1 MEVLHERCAGLDIHK
16 RSIMACVIVPSTGKQ
31 PVKQIRSF
39 GTMSRDL
46 LALGD
51 WLTEQQV
58 SHVGMEATGSF
69 WQPIYNVLEDRF
81 ELLLA
86 NARHIK
92 AVPGRKT
99 DVTDSEWI
107 AELVAHGLVRP
118 SFVPPP
124 PIRRLRPFVVARDE
138 LRRRR

>member
-1 MEVLHERCAGLDIHK
+1 MKRHSARSPLHQGGETTMEVLYERCAGLDIHK
-16 RSIMACVIVPSTGKQ
+16 RSIVACVIVPGAGKQ

-51 WLTEQQV
+51 WLTEQEV

-69 WQPIYNVLEDRF
+69 WQPIYNLLEDRF

-86 NARHIK
+86 NARPIQ
-92 AVPGRKT
+92 AVPGRK
-99 DVTDSEWI
+99 
-107 AELVAHGLVRP
+107 P
-118 SFVPPP
+118 
-124 PIRRLRPFVVARDE
+124 
-138 LRRRR
+138 